1 MKKNKNDI
9 LKEYIKHVIVS
20 VMKKFSSEIYEDIYS
35 MKREVEE
42 LREENAMLLEMYSN
56 GKPSNSIKESKTDI
70 AEKYGIGE
78 MVDNEVEEEEQE
90 ARPSPPPNPHL
101 KENIAIQYM
110 KKAGIDTDDLFHDE
124 DFEVDNEGNPVMV
137 EKKEEK
143 DSPEI
148 AEFLNRDYSKFLED
162 K

>member
-35 MKREVEE
+35 MKKEVQE

-78 MVDNEVEEEEQE
+78 ILDNESEEEDQDV
-90 ARPSPPPNPHL
+90 RPSPPPNPHL

-124 DFEVDNEGNPVMV
+124 DFEIDNEGNPVIV